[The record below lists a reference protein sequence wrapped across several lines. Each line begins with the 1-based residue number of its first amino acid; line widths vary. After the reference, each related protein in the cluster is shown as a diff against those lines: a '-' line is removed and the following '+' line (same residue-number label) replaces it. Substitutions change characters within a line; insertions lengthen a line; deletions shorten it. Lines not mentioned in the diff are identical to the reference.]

1 MAYEEVQ
8 FDKSNKSHVDYLTK
22 LGKDYPAAGAPVH
35 MGAPGGIMGFPEGA
49 PKGLSA
55 KAAPAKKA
63 AAKKAAPAKTSTAPA
78 KKSAK
83 KKMI

>member
-1 MAYEEVQ
+1 MAYEEVK
-8 FDKSNKSHVDYLTK
+8 FDKGNKAHVDYLTQV
-22 LGKDYPAAGAPVH
+22 GKDWHTPGAPVH

-55 KAAPAKKA
+55 KVAPAKKA
-63 AAKKAAPAKTSTAPA
+63 AAKKSAPAKGAAAPV
-78 KKSAK
+78 KKAAK